1 MTPTAISLLGRQ
13 RYDGFWVLLAS
24 HPSLI
29 EELQVLGRDPVSKTL
44 CIIPEAIHPRLSFYY
59 THTHTDT
66 CMHYLCTY
74 MQINIYSTQTHTKS
88 TVHFFIMLS
97 MWVLR

>member
-13 RYDGFWVLLAS
+13 RYDGFWSLLAS

-29 EELQVLGRDPVSKTL
+29 EELQMLVRDPVSKTL
-44 CIIPEAIHPRLSFYY
+44 CIVPEAIHPRLIFYY
-59 THTHTDT
+59 THTPTHTHIY
-66 CMHYLCTY
+66 MHYLCTY

-88 TVHFFIMLS
+88 TVHF
-97 MWVLR
+97 